1 MSSFR
6 LLAIAMFLFTST
18 AASQLRVGLSGGLV
32 FSDADQSRLTN
43 TRPSSTTKY
52 FWGGLLDCSVTP
64 GLSIVFE
71 PSYVE
76 KGTFVRPIEVQGY
89 VPKVSF
95 EQTYLELPVLLKYSF
110 GRGIRPYII
119 IGSAVAANLTSTVRA
134 EVSGPRL
141 SRLEIEA
148 DAANLVRDVE
158 YSLEFGGGASYEIDE
173 YISLSIE
180 ARYSYGLSNV
190 VRNGSFT
197 TSFGDESFAPELEN
211 DAFYRNKG
219 FRIKFGL
226 SFPLQ
231 FNEQ

>member
-1 MSSFR
+1 MGSFR
-6 LLAIAMFLFTST
+6 FLAIAMLLFAHT
-18 AASQLRVGLSGGLV
+18 AASQVRVGLSGGLV
-32 FSDADQSRLTN
+32 FSDADESRLYN

-52 FWGGLLDCSVTP
+52 SWGGLLDYSATP

-76 KGTFVRPIEVQGY
+76 KGTFARPIEIQGY

-110 GRGIRPYII
+110 GRDIRPFIV
-119 IGSAVAANLTSTVRA
+119 IGSAVGVNLTSTVRA
-134 EVSGPRL
+134 EVSGPRI
-141 SRLEIEA
+141 SRLELET
-148 DAANLVRDVE
+148 DAASLVRDFE
-158 YSLEFGGGASYEIDE
+158 YSLEFGGGANYEIDE

-190 VRNGSFT
+190 VRKGSFT
-197 TSFGDESFAPELEN
+197 ASFGDESFAPELDN
-211 DAFYRNKG
+211 DAVYRNKG

-231 FNEQ
+231 FHEQ